1 MVMLVSA
8 GVFLAG
14 MIYGVYKMMEEEGEE
29 DGDVY

>member
-14 MIYGVYKMMEEEGEE
+14 MIYGVYKMMEED
-29 DGDVY
+29 DGDAY